1 MHETKKTDTIAKNV
15 FRKWSKLVDNAIHN
29 SKCYCSG
36 KATKQKVCLKT
47 KVTIDYNDRQFGN
60 KLTYKQFTCKS
71 IASFM
76 NPM

>member
-29 SKCYCSG
+29 SKCKCSG
-36 KATKQKVCLKT
+36 KAIKQKVCLKKGHYYYT
-47 KVTIDYNDRQFGN
+47 DRQFGN
-60 KLTYKQFTCKS
+60 KLKYKQFTCKS